1 MRPARAP
8 VAVAAAGPGSRRGAL
23 KSAVSERFD
32 PATRRRVAENRR
44 NWDARARVHADS
56 PHYSLSERAADTR
69 FHPREWEQLGP
80 LDGRSVLHLQ
90 CHNGAETLAFA
101 QKGARTTGLDFS
113 GGSLAAAR
121 RGARAAGVSVD
132 FVEADVYDAVTALD
146 GRTFD
151 LVYTG
156 RGSLP
161 YLPDLD
167 EWAHVVARLLE
178 PGGLV
183 HRSPVRR
190 GRLTAWEEAGRHAPV
205 REDGTL
211 PARYRPVLV
220 QPTSSAVVTRRFLP
234 PCLPAVTSRS
244 PRGNG
249 GWCRVAAADGG
260 GGIGRRRR
268 PDAGRCDSRE
278 RPAGRR
284 GDHAAGDAG
293 RRSSAG
299 RGTTRPRRFAERR

>member
-1 MRPARAP
+1 MSGR
-8 VAVAAAGPGSRRGAL
+8 L
-23 KSAVSERFD
+23 D
-32 PATRRRVAENRR
+32 PATRRRIAENRR
-44 NWDARARVHADS
+44 NWDARVRVHADS
-56 PHYSLSERAADTR
+56 PYYSLTERAAETR

-113 GGSLAAAR
+113 GGNLAVAR
-121 RGARAAGVSVD
+121 RSARAAGVSVD

-167 EWAHVVARLLE
+167 EWARVVARLLE

-183 HRSPVRR
+183 GLMEYHPLLNSL
-190 GRLTAWEEAGRHAPV
+190 GRTGPSDPERPLELRH
-205 REDGTL
+205 DYL
-211 PARYRPVLV
+211 
-220 QPTSSAVVTRRFLP
+220 
-234 PCLPAVTSRS
+234 
-244 PRGNG
+244 
-249 GWCRVAAADGG
+249 GG
-260 GGIGRRRR
+260 GGPLTFDTPHTYAPSRSGLLVEGATVSHEWPHTVVDVLHALHGAGLAVDLDLLWETDWLDWPRWDGMTRVAPGWWRR
-268 PDAGRCDSRE
+268 PEGGISIPLMYTAG
-278 RPAGRR
+278 AR
-284 GDHAAGDAG
+284 GPTAATAT
-293 RRSSAG
+293 S
-299 RGTTRPRRFAERR
+299 